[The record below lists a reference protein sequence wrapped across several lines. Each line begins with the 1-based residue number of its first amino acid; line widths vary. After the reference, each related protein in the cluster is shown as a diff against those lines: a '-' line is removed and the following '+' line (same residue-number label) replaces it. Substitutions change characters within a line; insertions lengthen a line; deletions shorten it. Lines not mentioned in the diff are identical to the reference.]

1 VHPFY
6 GNTSADFYK
15 VNLHFSMFLF
25 QNINQYHQDLIVNN
39 TTCVDAVQYYLQQ
52 IEANKKLNAFTEV
65 FAAEAMEQAAS
76 LDEKRKAGGSLK
88 KLHGVVIAIKDV
100 LCYKDHTVTASS
112 KMLRNF
118 KSLYTATAVQR
129 LLDEDAIIIGN
140 CNCDEFAMGSSNENS
155 VYGNVLNALNNT
167 KVPGG
172 SSGGSAVA
180 VQAGLCMAS
189 LGTDTGGSVRQPADF
204 CGIIGLKP
212 TYGRISRYGLIAYA
226 SSFDQVGIFGNNIAD
241 IALLLEIMSG
251 EDEYDST
258 ALQLAAGSGQWTNSI
273 QENGPSRKYKI
284 ACFKEA
290 LHHPS
295 LDKEIK
301 ENILNLVERLRSDG
315 HTVTEIDFDLLDYVV
330 PAYYVLT
337 TAEAS
342 SNLSRYDGIRYGY
355 QAEGN
360 IKDLTEFYKHNRTE
374 GFGKEVQRRIMLGT
388 FVLSSGY
395 YDAYFSK
402 AQQVRRLL
410 VNQTAEIF
418 ADYEAVIM
426 PTSPTTAFEIGNKDN
441 DPVAVYLADIFTVF
455 ANLTGIPGISVPLF
469 KHSNGMPFGLQIMT
483 KKTDELTLLQLADHL
498 VKQQQ

>member
-1 VHPFY
+1 
-6 GNTSADFYK
+6 
-15 VNLHFSMFLF
+15 MFLYKS
-25 QNINQYHQDLIVNN
+25 IGQYHHDLTVNN
-39 TTCVDAVQYYLQQ
+39 TNCVDTVQFYLKQ
-52 IEANKKLNAFTEV
+52 INVNKKLNAFTEV
-65 FAAEAMEQAAS
+65 YNDEAVEQAKK
-76 LDEKRKAGGSLK
+76 LDEKRKNGESLR

-100 LCYKDHTVTASS
+100 ICYKDHAVTASS
-112 KMLRNF
+112 KILNGF

-129 LLDEDAIIIGN
+129 LLDEDAIIIGS

-155 VYGNVLNALNNT
+155 VYGPVLNALDNS

-189 LGTDTGGSVRQPADF
+189 LGSDTGGSVRQPADF
-204 CGIIGLKP
+204 CGILGMKP

-226 SSFDQVGIFGNNIAD
+226 SSFDQIGIFGKSVDD

-258 ALQLAAGSGQWTNSI
+258 ALPQIPKGAFDQFNNLSLPIDSAK
-273 QENGPSRKYKI
+273 RYKI
-284 ACFKEA
+284 AYFKEA
-290 LHHPS
+290 LQHPS

-301 ENILNLVERLRSDG
+301 ENILILVDNLKSNG
-315 HTVTEIDFDLLDYVV
+315 HTVTEIDFDLLEFVV

-355 QAEGN
+355 QTKGN
-360 IKDLTEFYKHNRTE
+360 IEDLTEFYKQNRTE
-374 GFGKEVQRRIMLGT
+374 AFGKEVQRRIMLGT

-410 VNQTAEIF
+410 NDKTEAIF
-418 ADYEAVIM
+418 ADFDAVIM
-426 PTSPTTAFEIGNKDN
+426 PTSPTTAFTIGDKTS
-441 DPVAVYLADIFTVF
+441 DPVAMYLADIFTVF
-455 ANLTGIPGISVPLF
+455 ANLTGIPGIAVPLF

-483 KKTDELTLLQLADHL
+483 KKTDELTLLQMADYL
-498 VKQQQ
+498 IKQQQLN

>member
-1 VHPFY
+1 MF
-6 GNTSADFYK
+6 T
-15 VNLHFSMFLF
+15 FSD
-25 QNINQYHQDLIVNN
+25 IKQYHQHLAANK
-39 TTCVDAVQYYLQQ
+39 TCCADAVQFYLQQ

-65 FAAEAMEQAAS
+65 FSAEAIQQAQK
-76 LDEKRKAGGSLK
+76 LDEKRNNGEALK

-100 LCYKDHTVTASS
+100 LCYKGHSVTASS
-112 KMLRNF
+112 KILEGF
-118 KSLYTATAVQR
+118 TSQYTTTAVQR
-129 LLDEDAIIIGN
+129 LLDEDAIIIGT

-155 VYGNVLNALNNT
+155 VYGNVLNALDNT

-189 LGTDTGGSVRQPADF
+189 LGSDTGGSVRQPADF

-212 TYGRISRYGLIAYA
+212 SYGRISRYGLVAYA
-226 SSFDQVGIFGNNIAD
+226 SSFDQVGIFANSIGD
-241 IALLLEIMSG
+241 TALLLEIMSG

-258 ALQLAAGSGQWTNSI
+258 ALTD
-273 QENGPSRKYKI
+273 GPWIMDYAESEKKYKI

-295 LDKEIK
+295 LDKEIQQSIIGLIEK
-301 ENILNLVERLRSDG
+301 LRSEG

-342 SNLSRYDGIRYGY
+342 SNLNRYDGIRYGY
-355 QAEGN
+355 QAKGN
-360 IKDLTEFYKHNRTE
+360 IKDLTEFYKQTRSE

-410 VNQTAEIF
+410 VDKTDAIF
-418 ADYEAVIM
+418 VDYDAVIM
-426 PTSPTTAFEIGNKDN
+426 PTSPTTAFTIGEKNT
-441 DPVAVYLADIFTVF
+441 DPVAMYLADIFTVF

-469 KHSNGMPFGLQIMT
+469 THSNGMPFGLQVMT

-498 VKQQQ
+498 IKQHQLN

>member
-1 VHPFY
+1 MFIFSDIKYYHH
-6 GNTSADFYK
+6 
-15 VNLHFSMFLF
+15 NLT
-25 QNINQYHQDLIVNN
+25 VNN
-39 TTCVDAVQYYLQQ
+39 ITCVDAIKFYLQQ
-52 IEANKKLNAFTEV
+52 IDAHKKLNAFTQV
-65 FAAEAMEQAAS
+65 FADEALLQAKKM
-76 LDEKRKAGGSLK
+76 DEKRKNGEPLK
-88 KLHGVVIAIKDV
+88 RLHGVVIAIKDV
-100 LCYKDHTVTASS
+100 LCYKDHVVTAAS
-112 KMLRNF
+112 KILEGFN
-118 KSLYTATAVQR
+118 SLYTATAVQR
-129 LLDEDAIIIGN
+129 LLDEDAIIIGV

-155 VYGNVLNALNNT
+155 VYGNVLNTLDNT

-189 LGTDTGGSVRQPADF
+189 LGSDTGGSVRQPADF

-226 SSFDQVGIFGNNIAD
+226 SSFDQIGIFGNTVDD

-251 EDEYDST
+251 EDEFDST
-258 ALQLAAGSGQWTNSI
+258 ALSVGNGQWAMGNEQS
-273 QENGPSRKYKI
+273 EKKYRI
-284 ACFKEA
+284 AYFKEA

-301 ENILNLVERLRSDG
+301 ENILTLIDNLKLNG
-315 HTVTEIDFDLLDYVV
+315 HTVAEIGFDLLDYVV

-342 SNLSRYDGIRYGY
+342 SNLNRYDGIRYGY
-355 QAEGN
+355 QTRGN
-360 IKDLTEFYKHNRTE
+360 IKDLTEFYKQNRTA

-410 VNQTAEIF
+410 TDKTEAIF
-418 ADYEAVIM
+418 TEFDAVIM
-426 PTSPTTAFEIGNKDN
+426 PTSPTTAFTIGDKTS
-441 DPVAVYLADIFTVF
+441 DPIAMYLADIFTVF

-483 KKTDELTLLQLADHL
+483 KKTDELTLLQMADYIIRL
-498 VKQQQ
+498 KKVN

>member
-1 VHPFY
+1 M
-6 GNTSADFYK
+6 
-15 VNLHFSMFLF
+15 FSY
-25 QNINQYHQDLIVNN
+25 QNIEQYHQDLSAAK
-39 TTCVDAVQYYLQQ
+39 TSCADAVQFYLKQ
-52 IEANKKLNAFTEV
+52 IADNKKLNAFTEV
-65 FAAEAMEQAAS
+65 FADEALAQAS
-76 LDEKRKAGGSLK
+76 LLDEKRKNGDPLK

-100 LCYKDHTVTASS
+100 ICYKDHVVTASS
-112 KMLRNF
+112 KILEGF
-118 KSLYTATAVQR
+118 KSLYSATALQR

-155 VYGNVLNALNNT
+155 VYGPVLNAADNT

-180 VQAGLCMAS
+180 VQADLCMLS
-189 LGTDTGGSVRQPADF
+189 LGSDTGGSVRQPADF
-204 CGIIGLKP
+204 CGILGLKP

-226 SSFDQVGIFGNNIAD
+226 SSFDQIGIFGKNVAD

-258 ALQLAAGSGQWTNSI
+258 AMGLGQWAMSNEQSAT
-273 QENGPSRKYKI
+273 KYKV
-284 ACFKEA
+284 AYFKEA

-295 LDKEIK
+295 LDKEIRDS
-301 ENILNLVERLRSDG
+301 ILSLIEKLKTNG
-315 HTVTEIDFDLLDYVV
+315 HTVTEIDFDLLEYVV

-355 QAEGN
+355 QSKGN
-360 IKDLTEFYKHNRTE
+360 ITDLTEFYKQNRTE
-374 GFGKEVQRRIMLGT
+374 AFGKEVQLRIMLGT

-410 VNQTAEIF
+410 TDKTDAIF
-418 ADYEAVIM
+418 ADYDAVIM
-426 PTSPTTAFEIGNKDN
+426 PVSPTTAFSLGDKSSDSI
-441 DPVAVYLADIFTVF
+441 AMYLADIFTVF

-483 KKTDELTLLQLADHL
+483 KKADELTLLQMADYL
-498 VKQQQ
+498 LKEL

>member
-1 VHPFY
+1 
-6 GNTSADFYK
+6 
-15 VNLHFSMFLF
+15 MFIF
-25 QNINQYHQDLIVNN
+25 RNINQYHQDLTANN
-39 TTCVDAVQYYLQQ
+39 DTCVDVVQYYLHQ
-52 IEANKKLNAFTEV
+52 IEASKKLNAFTEV
-65 FAAEAMEQAAS
+65 FAAEALQQATA
-76 LDEKRKAGGSLK
+76 LDEKRKSGEPLK
-88 KLHGVVIAIKDV
+88 RLHGVVIAIKDV

-112 KMLRNF
+112 KMLKGF
-118 KSLYTATAVQR
+118 KSLYTATSVQR

-155 VYGNVLNALNNT
+155 AYGNVLNALDNT

-226 SSFDQVGIFGNNIAD
+226 SSFDQVGIFGNNVAD

-258 ALQLAAGSGQWTNSI
+258 ALQLAVSSGQWAMSSESSNK
-273 QENGPSRKYKI
+273 RYKI
-284 ACFKEA
+284 AYFKEA

-301 ENILNLVERLRSDG
+301 ENILTLVEKLRLDG

-330 PAYYVLT
+330 PTYYVLT

-342 SNLSRYDGIRYGY
+342 SNLSRYDGIRYGH
-355 QAEGN
+355 QSEGN
-360 IKDLTEFYKHNRTE
+360 IKELTEFYKQNRTE

-410 VNQTAEIF
+410 ADQTDSIF

-426 PTSPTTAFEIGNKDN
+426 PTSPAIAPEIGNKDN

-498 VKQQQ
+498 IKQQQ